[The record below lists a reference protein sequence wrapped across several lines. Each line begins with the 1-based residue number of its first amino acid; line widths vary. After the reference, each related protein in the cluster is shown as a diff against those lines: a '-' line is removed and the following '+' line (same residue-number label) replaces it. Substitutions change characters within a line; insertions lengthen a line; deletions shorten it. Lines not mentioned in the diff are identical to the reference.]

1 VAAIKPDIEKLKSA
15 QAREALSAADALG
28 DKCKTDDVYKK
39 PIIEAGGIQLAVKL
53 LGDTKDEKPARLL
66 MYLLAG
72 GAGSESANQ
81 ALLEEPGAVPSLVE
95 VLQKGSSEARSYS
108 AAVLRNVSED
118 SEARSKA
125 VAQQEGVV
133 EGLVGL
139 VTAPLSDPC
148 AQRRAAEALGNLAR
162 HHGIR
167 LSKDA
172 ISKLAQLCLSRDE
185 DVAEAAEDALEN
197 LARHDANKA
206 TVDQVNAVKAHVEK
220 LKSNVASDAEAAAEA
235 LFNICDGEDDD
246 VLERLVVK
254 LGGMTPAMKLLDGT
268 PTAQENAAALLMLL
282 VNTGDS
288 AVRALAENPNAIS
301 SLVKV
306 LRSGAAPAQ
315 ADSAGVLR
323 NASHSEAC
331 SKAMAEKGA
340 IEGLVEL
347 LSSGGRTRQRRAAGA
362 LANLACQGE
371 GLRTAIGKAGAIG
384 PLVELRAS
392 DDDDVA
398 AAAGDALDNL
408 ALNDENKE
416 VIKASEKKAPAEQ
429 PEAEGPTAAD
439 PAQAVQAC
447 EQKAPG
453 EQPEAKMQ
461 AGYPTPTPSSVL
473 PDGKGARLAMFSLR
487 FDNGPIEAKFRRIHQ
502 LLKSHNFNVLM
513 VDADAGDNFG
523 TMTMDYLDELVENKG
538 LMIAVCTKH
547 YGEKTASPYSSF
559 NELRYAQDYQLDVLP
574 LKVADIYPPQPPSGP
589 DHKYDQKGE
598 ARKLLRMVL
607 RPNISFFDC
616 CSLSEQEIA
625 LKIANKLLGRGH
637 GVSGHG

>member
-1 VAAIKPDIEKLKSA
+1 
-15 QAREALSAADALG
+15 
-28 DKCKTDDVYKK
+28 
-39 PIIEAGGIQLAVKL
+39 
-53 LGDTKDEKPARLL
+53 
-66 MYLLAG
+66 M
-72 GAGSESANQ
+72 
-81 ALLEEPGAVPSLVE
+81 
-95 VLQKGSSEARSYS
+95 
-108 AAVLRNVSED
+108 
-118 SEARSKA
+118 
-125 VAQQEGVV
+125 
-133 EGLVGL
+133 
-139 VTAPLSDPC
+139 
-148 AQRRAAEALGNLAR
+148 
-162 HHGIR
+162 
-167 LSKDA
+167 
-172 ISKLAQLCLSRDE
+172 
-185 DVAEAAEDALEN
+185 
-197 LARHDANKA
+197 
-206 TVDQVNAVKAHVEK
+206 NAVKAHVEK

-416 VIKASEKKAPAEQ
+416 VIKAQ
-429 PEAEGPTAAD
+429 
-439 PAQAVQAC
+439 
-447 EQKAPG
+447 
-453 EQPEAKMQ
+453 
-461 AGYPTPTPSSVL
+461 
-473 PDGKGARLAMFSLR
+473 
-487 FDNGPIEAKFRRIHQ
+487 H
-502 LLKSHNFNVLM
+502 SHGI
-513 VDADAGDNFG
+513 D
-523 TMTMDYLDELVENKG
+523 
-538 LMIAVCTKH
+538 
-547 YGEKTASPYSSF
+547 
-559 NELRYAQDYQLDVLP
+559 
-574 LKVADIYPPQPPSGP
+574 
-589 DHKYDQKGE
+589 
-598 ARKLLRMVL
+598 
-607 RPNISFFDC
+607 
-616 CSLSEQEIA
+616 
-625 LKIANKLLGRGH
+625 
-637 GVSGHG
+637 